1 MSDDES
7 GISEHARGVVVT
19 TVACL
24 AGIAAAVVSAAYV
37 GTSPE
42 AGASLTPLFVLT
54 AFILVEIPVIYLA
67 GVDITDF
74 GVKDNLYVTFMTF
87 TLWFIS
93 YGVFLS
99 SSVQL

>member
-1 MSDDES
+1 MSDES
-7 GISEHARGVVVT
+7 RFSDHSRGVVVT
-19 TVACL
+19 TIACL
-24 AGIAAAVVSAAYV
+24 AGVVAGLTSAWYV

-42 AGASLTPLFVLT
+42 AAASTTAVILLGAFVILQFPLYQ
-54 AFILVEIPVIYLA
+54 VI
-67 GVDITDF
+67 GVDIGDF

-93 YGVFLS
+93 YAVLLA